1 MGETFQARD
10 FDIYYSKVGDSNKNW
25 IKANENRI
33 EVSEA
38 DAAVTNPSKD
48 YLVRAGSYTINQ
60 LEDNATYE
68 VRVTATN
75 HLGTSKMSDSYL
87 ASTENITPP
96 VMLGYKL
103 INLPNQDS
111 LVGTEHIVNV
121 TNKNDSNDEG
131 GWGQTVL

>member
-1 MGETFQARD
+1 MKIEL
-10 FDIYYSKVGDSNKNW
+10 
-25 IKANENRI
+25 
-33 EVSEA
+33 EVSET

-48 YLVRAGSYTINQ
+48 YLVRAGSYTING

-111 LVGTEHIVNV
+111 LVGTE
-121 TNKNDSNDEG
+121 
-131 GWGQTVL
+131 QYC